1 MSLQGCPYKRLYA
14 EAHLQAHLR
23 ERSPHGVSQTVW
35 GNEAQ
40 VSTMLRELLASGAR
54 GVGTA
59 THTAA
64 EKGLAGAKRLMK
76 SVRGFQELRV
86 LSVGLD
92 GVGRTTGLYQLKL
105 GEVVTTIP
113 SEQQQLNSFSR
124 LPPALIVSQSALC
137 MLPPRATT
145 DAARLSACPPF
156 AWRSHMLY
164 VPGTRVSYEMNCYFT
179 HGRSVAAIGFNVET
193 IEYRNAEI
201 CIWDVGGESACLPAC
216 LPVWRLASNPSV

>member
-1 MSLQGCPYKRLYA
+1 VFPSQSSSVDRFVMSMSLQGCPYKRLYA

-40 VSTMLRELLASGAR
+40 VSTMLRQLLASGAR

-59 THTAA
+59 AHTAA

-92 GVGRTTGLYQLKL
+92 GVGRTTGLYHLKL
-105 GEVVTTIP
+105 GEAVTTIP
-113 SEQQQLNSFSR
+113 SEQTAKL
-124 LPPALIVSQSALC
+124 V
-137 MLPPRATT
+137 
-145 DAARLSACPPF
+145 
-156 AWRSHMLY
+156 
-164 VPGTRVSYEMNCYFT
+164 
-179 HGRSVAAIGFNVET
+179 
-193 IEYRNAEI
+193 
-201 CIWDVGGESACLPAC
+201 
-216 LPVWRLASNPSV
+216 

>member
-164 VPGTRVSYEMNCYFT
+164 VPGTRV
-179 HGRSVAAIGFNVET
+179 HV
-193 IEYRNAEI
+193 RNE
-201 CIWDVGGESACLPAC
+201 L
-216 LPVWRLASNPSV
+216 L